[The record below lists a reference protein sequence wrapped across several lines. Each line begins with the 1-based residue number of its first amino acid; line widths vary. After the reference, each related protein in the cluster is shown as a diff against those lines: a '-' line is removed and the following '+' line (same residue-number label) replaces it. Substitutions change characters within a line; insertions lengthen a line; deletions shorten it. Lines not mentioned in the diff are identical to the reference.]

1 MIRRVAERLQTQ
13 PTEQL
18 HWRTI
23 RMDVLL
29 AAIVVVVAY
38 FLGTFPSAEL
48 VARRSGTDISKVG
61 SGNPGASNVIRSL
74 GWKAGLSVFAM
85 DMAKAAIGIA
95 IAWSIT
101 GEHRGW
107 LSYAALFAAVVGH
120 TYPVTRRFKG
130 GKGVASGGGGL
141 IVLFPITSFV
151 CLVTWFVV
159 SRLTRKASVASLVIT
174 ILTPI
179 GMILSGALWWEVA
192 VVVALALFIIVKHLP
207 NIRRLRSRS
216 EPSL

>member
-1 MIRRVAERLQTQ
+1 
-13 PTEQL
+13 
-18 HWRTI
+18 
-23 RMDVLL
+23 MDVLL
-29 AAIVVVVAY
+29 AAGAVVVAY

-48 VARRSGTDISKVG
+48 VARRAGTDISKVG

-74 GWKAGLSVFAM
+74 GWKAGLTVFAM
-85 DMAKAAIGIA
+85 DMAKAAIAIA
-95 IAWSIT
+95 IAWAVT

-107 LSYAALFAAVVGH
+107 LSYAALWAAVVGH

-130 GKGVASGGGGL
+130 GKGVASGGGGML
-141 IVLFPITSFV
+141 VLFPITSLV

-159 SRLTRKASVASLVIT
+159 SRITHKASVASLVIT

-179 GMILSGALWWEVA
+179 GMVVTGAFWWEVA
-192 VVVALALFIIVKHLP
+192 IVVALVAFIVLKHLP